1 MSALATKLTTT
12 PLKSLRREPTGLT
25 DLAVAE
31 EDDDED
37 EPCECMTTTPA
48 AVTIQENT
56 SSGSTTQQH
65 EQHNVDLS
73 DQELIALAEEKFEQ
87 EKVLEAYRLLQRV
100 RDPKLLGIA
109 HRSICATAW
118 DCEAAIADLI
128 GEPDDDEAGSGGWK
142 KQSESHGK
150 RDTVVH
156 YKIDHARARLDC
168 RLETP
173 IEASLLIPLIS
184 VMNESDLYQTWVPSW
199 KTPKIGVQSSRQL
212 RKIGRVNQ
220 MLQVIGDVPW
230 PFSPRE
236 VVMRTDVV
244 DEIDAGGFFAVR
256 LYTVYS
262 GDGVPPK
269 DPANERVDFE
279 GALLFRPC
287 PKDRPAMIKTTD
299 NKNEEPMILVSFKM
313 FCDPHLTG
321 IPSRVLNFI
330 TRTVVGQIWQMLL
343 RVAES
348 VRDGKRP
355 GHKLAIEEKPD
366 LYRFVRERVDVML
379 SQLQEERDNDEQ
391 MRFIAYL
398 QS

>member
-1 MSALATKLTTT
+1 MSALATKLVPT
-12 PLKSLRREPTGLT
+12 PIKSLRREPTSLT
-25 DLAVAE
+25 DRTVAE
-31 EDDDED
+31 EDDEAS
-37 EPCECMTTTPA
+37 CECLTPPR
-48 AVTIQENT
+48 
-56 SSGSTTQQH
+56 SGSTTQQQ

-100 RDPKLLGIA
+100 RDPKLLGAA
-109 HRSICATAW
+109 HRSICATAR

-128 GEPDDDEAGSGGWK
+128 GEPDDDDEAGSGGAWK

-156 YKIDHARARLDC
+156 YKIDHAKARLDC

-199 KTPKIGVQSSRQL
+199 KTPKIGVRSSRQL

-256 LYTVYS
+256 LHTVYS

-269 DPANERVDFE
+269 DPGNERVDFE

-287 PKDRPAMIKTTD
+287 PKDHPAMIKTT
-299 NKNEEPMILVSFKM
+299 NNNNEEPMILVSFKM

-330 TRTVVGQIWQMLL
+330 TRTVIGQIWQMLL

-379 SQLQEERDNDEQ
+379 RQLQEKHDDDEQ